1 MKNFNLQRF
10 GRVLRLDFVEGRSQ
24 LLWQTFAG
32 LMVYLFFFWFAYNIG
47 MTSVTVDN
55 WEWYINGVCEGVG
68 MFGCVAMYLFFLAVA
83 SSLFRKEQRKAKRT
97 TYLTLPATNLEKFLS
112 RWVYMFTLSVVGG
125 FLTFFVADA
134 IHMAWLWLTDKPV
147 IAATT
152 YFLKTLPQTSNFG
165 PHETW
170 LNVLCLYSALVSAHA
185 FFLLGGILFR
195 KYQTVAT
202 AIVGSM
208 LFLVFAHF
216 VTRDQPY
223 MRGIPYAWYYSCL
236 SVFFIALICVFTVLA
251 YRLFC
256 RWQLATR
263 NFVNLP

>member
-1 MKNFNLQRF
+1 
-10 GRVLRLDFVEGRSQ
+10 
-24 LLWQTFAG
+24 
-32 LMVYLFFFWFAYNIG
+32 

-55 WEWYINGVCEGVG
+55 LVFHVCEGVG
-68 MFGCVAMYLFFLAVA
+68 AFGSIAMFLFFLAVA
-83 SSLFRKEQRKAKRT
+83 SSLFRKEQKKAKRT

-112 RWVYMFTLSVVGG
+112 RWVYMLTLSVVGG

-152 YFLKTLPQTSNFG
+152 YFLKAFPQTSNSV

-170 LNVLCLYSALVSAHA
+170 LNVLFRYSVLVAAHA

-202 AIVGSM
+202 ALVGSM
-208 LFLVFAHF
+208 LF
-216 VTRDQPY
+216 DQPY

-236 SVFFIALICVFTVLA
+236 SVFMVALTCVFTVLA

-256 RWQLATR
+256 RWQIATYH
-263 NFVNLP
+263 FVNLP

>member
-1 MKNFNLQRF
+1 MRNFNLQRF
-10 GRVLRLDFVEGRSQ
+10 ARVLRLDFIEGRSQ
-24 LLWQTFAG
+24 LLWLTLAG
-32 LMVYLFFFWFAYNIG
+32 LMIYLFFFWFAYNIG

-55 WEWYINGVCEGVG
+55 LVFHVCEGVG
-68 MFGCVAMYLFFLAVA
+68 AFGCITMFLFFLAVA
-83 SSLFRKEQRKAKRT
+83 SSLFRKEQKKAKRT

-112 RWVYMFTLSVVGG
+112 RWVYMLTLSVVGG

-152 YFLKTLPQTSNFG
+152 YFLKAFPQTSNSV

-170 LNVLCLYSALVSAHA
+170 LNVLFRYSVLVAAHA

-202 AIVGSM
+202 ALVGSM

-216 VTRDQPY
+216 VTHDQPY

-236 SVFFIALICVFTVLA
+236 SVFLIALTCAFTVLA

-256 RWQLATR
+256 RWQIATYH
-263 NFVNLP
+263 FVNLP

>member
-1 MKNFNLQRF
+1 MRNFNLQRF

-24 LLWQTFAG
+24 LLWLTFAG
-32 LMVYLFFFWFAYNIG
+32 LMIYLFFFWFAYNIG
-47 MTSVTVDN
+47 MTSVVDVDDN
-55 WEWYINGVCEGVG
+55 LVFHVCEGVG
-68 MFGCVAMYLFFLAVA
+68 AFGSIAMFLFFLAVA
-83 SSLFRKEQRKAKRT
+83 SSLFRKEQKKAKRT
-97 TYLTLPATNLEKFLS
+97 AYLTLPATNLEKFLS
-112 RWVYMFTLSVVGG
+112 RWVYMLTLSVVGG

-152 YFLKTLPQTSNFG
+152 YFLKAFPQTSNSV

-170 LNVLCLYSALVSAHA
+170 LNVLFRYSVLVAAHA

-223 MRGIPYAWYYSCL
+223 MRGIPYTWYYSCL
-236 SVFFIALICVFTVLA
+236 SVFLIALTCVFTVLA

-256 RWQLATR
+256 RWQIATYH
-263 NFVNLP
+263 FVNLP

>member
-1 MKNFNLQRF
+1 
-10 GRVLRLDFVEGRSQ
+10 LRLDFIEGRSQ
-24 LLWQTFAG
+24 LLWLTLAG
-32 LMVYLFFFWFAYNIG
+32 LMIYLFFFWFAYNTG

-55 WEWYINGVCEGVG
+55 LVFHVCEGVG
-68 MFGCVAMYLFFLAVA
+68 AFGCITMFLFFLAVA
-83 SSLFRKEQRKAKRT
+83 SSLFRKEQKKAKRT

-112 RWVYMFTLSVVGG
+112 RWVYMLTLSVVGG

-152 YFLKTLPQTSNFG
+152 YFLKAFPQTSNSA

-170 LNVLCLYSALVSAHA
+170 LNVLFCYSVLVAAHA